1 MSEAAATHRTLP
13 PWIARVAE
21 AIRPHPHRGD
31 VLAAGVVPLTL
42 AVLLVEVRFHDRW
55 ADGVH
60 VVVCLLAFG
69 LVYGMG
75 LLAPLEGERPR
86 PYQVVLLICGLV
98 LLGALLL
105 ALADAFGSESPF
117 TASGTL
123 TWTLL
128 LFAAAAAYPA
138 RRFDTPILT
147 LLAALAL
154 GAAFLSFIDWAFS
167 PSSLT
172 TFRWMLLILLLG
184 YTTAHVMLR
193 DAHRDHAVMLAD
205 AGGVAALGL
214 ALTLGVD
221 VIVAE
226 VVSRASFGLL
236 RPTAAGGSTGWELVV
251 LAAGFALVG
260 YGSIDRERGPAWLG
274 ALVLLAFA
282 VIAGQ
287 PSGDGPSL
295 IGWPLLLL
303 VIGIGGIVLALRPR
317 VPLPPEPGEPA
328 ATAPLP
334 SRPGPTGTTPGL
346 WAPGDHAEEPTR
358 IQPDPDPNEPR
369 DLS

>member
-1 MSEAAATHRTLP
+1 VSEAAATHRTLP
-13 PWIARVAE
+13 PVIGRVAE

-42 AVLLVEVRFHDRW
+42 AVLLIEVRFHDRW

-86 PYQVVLLICGLV
+86 PYHLVLLICGLV

-123 TWTLL
+123 TWTFLL
-128 LFAAAAAYPA
+128 LAAAAAYPA
-138 RRFDTPILT
+138 RRFDAPILT
-147 LLAALAL
+147 LLAALAV
-154 GAAFLSFIDWAFS
+154 GAAFLSFIDWAFD
-167 PSSLT
+167 PQSLT
-172 TFRWMLLILLLG
+172 TFRWMLLLLLVG
-184 YTTAHVMLR
+184 YTAAHLMLR
-193 DAHRDHAVMLAD
+193 DTHRGHAVMLAD

-214 ALTLGVD
+214 ALTLGID
-221 VIVAE
+221 IVIAQV
-226 VVSRASFGLL
+226 FGLL
-236 RPTAAGGSTGWELVV
+236 QPTADGGSTGWELVV
-251 LAAGFALVG
+251 LGAGFALVA
-260 YGSIDRERGPAWLG
+260 YGSVDRERGPAWLG
-274 ALVLLAFA
+274 TLVLLAFA

-303 VIGIGGIVLALRPR
+303 LLGLGGVVIALRPR

-328 ATAPLP
+328 ETAAMPRRDP
-334 SRPGPTGTTPGL
+334 AEVPTV
-346 WAPGDHAEEPTR
+346 
-358 IQPDPDPNEPR
+358 IQPDPDPSEPR
-369 DLS
+369 DPS